1 MSVIEGPGPLLE
13 MAFALV
19 IISAVSFGL
28 LLPFLLLSFA
38 NGFYHAR
45 LLEAL
50 RLAEGATGQTITAS
64 SSPAL
69 ASEISSPGSK

>member
-19 IISAVSFGL
+19 ISTAVSSGL

-38 NGFYHAR
+38 NGFYHPR

-50 RLAEGATGQTITAS
+50 RLADAAAGQTMTAS
-64 SSPAL
+64 NSPAL